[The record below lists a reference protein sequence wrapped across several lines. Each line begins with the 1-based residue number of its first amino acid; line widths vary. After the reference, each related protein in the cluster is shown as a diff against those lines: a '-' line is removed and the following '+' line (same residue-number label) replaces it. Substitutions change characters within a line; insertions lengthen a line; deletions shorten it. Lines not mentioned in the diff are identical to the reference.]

1 MNSFKSFSA
10 SLILHLL
17 ILLLAWGI
25 FNVLRTVREPETKIR
40 VALMIQS
47 PAAVQST
54 PVHTIPPQSAAPI
67 RPSVKIPEANVPNQI
82 EPPQTTTIRSA
93 PTEIKPIA
101 AVNAANIPPAAAPA
115 AVTHS
120 SIEPVTAKAL
130 PPPPAVNI
138 QAQYEEEN
146 LGRIRTLL
154 LERLKYP
161 KNALRLRQQGDVV
174 VTFTLSP
181 SGDISTL
188 SVTKSSE
195 FEMLDEAARTL
206 IISTASA
213 FPKPSKNVRITL
225 PIEYKI
231 Q

>member
-1 MNSFKSFSA
+1 MNSFKSFSV

-17 ILLLAWGI
+17 ILLPAWGVFKI
-25 FNVLRTVREPETKIR
+25 LRTVPEPETKIR
-40 VALMIQS
+40 VALVIQS
-47 PAAVQST
+47 PTAAQST

-67 RPSVKIPEANVPNQI
+67 RPSIKIPEANIPKQI
-82 EPPQTTTIRSA
+82 KPPQTTPFLSA

-101 AVNAANIPPAAAPA
+101 AVNAVNIPQAEPVA
-115 AVTHS
+115 AVTP
-120 SIEPVTAKAL
+120 SIEPVTKAP

-161 KNALRLRQQGDVV
+161 KNALRLRQQGDIV

-195 FEMLDEAARTL
+195 FELLDEAARTL
-206 IISTASA
+206 IMTTASA
-213 FPKPSKNVRITL
+213 FPKPSKNVRITV
-225 PIEYKI
+225 PIDYKI
-231 Q
+231 R